1 MIDEILQYT
10 NLQDAG
16 REIQR
21 NQTKHRMKLADIW
34 GIPEGARVLE
44 IGCGQGDT
52 TAVLA
57 HLVGENGFVHGI
69 DIASADYGAPL
80 TLGQATEQLLQSRI
94 GGRLQIDLNTDF
106 LSDTFKPD
114 VMYDCFV
121 MSHCSWYFSSIDEVI
136 NVLKKARQ
144 MAKKLCFAEWDVRL
158 RLPEQS
164 AHFFSVLIQAQCAC
178 FAPIPDSNI
187 RTLLTP
193 EDTMSAA
200 RQAGWRIVNTATVF
214 SPDLQDGKWETE
226 FLLSEYPGILSTL
239 DTMPEKLKS
248 MLLSFVAM
256 VGTQHDI
263 EAMPLNTCVF
273 SADA

>member
-10 NLQDAG
+10 NLQG
-16 REIQR
+16 TSREVQRIQ
-21 NQTKHRMKLADIW
+21 TEHRMKLADVW
-34 GIPEGARVLE
+34 GIPKGARVLE

-69 DIASADYGAPL
+69 DIAPADYGAPF
-80 TLGQATEQLLQSRI
+80 TLGQATGQLLQSQI

-106 LSDTFKPD
+106 LSDTFNPD
-114 VMYDCFV
+114 EMYDCFV
-121 MSHCSWYFSSIDEVI
+121 MSHCSWYFSSIGEVI
-136 NVLKKARQ
+136 SVLKKARQ

-193 EDTMSAA
+193 EDAMSAA
-200 RQAGWRIVNTATVF
+200 SQAGWRIADTATVF
-214 SPDLQDGKWETE
+214 SPDLQDGKWETQ

-248 MLLSFVAM
+248 MLLSFIAM
-256 VGTQHDI
+256 VGARRDI
-263 EAMPLNTCVF
+263 ETTPLDAFVF